1 VKLRTLSPLLPTN
14 NTPWQSQTPSN
25 TLEFNSQL
33 TLICDKYKREQGSL
47 LNSVLSALKHY
58 VKGGV
63 ILSHKLIIVTE
74 RIKELKAAAK
84 AATRR
89 KSHKRRRIQK
99 EGTLTVEEGQRL
111 TALKEFRARS
121 NRKKRK
127 KRVRA
132 KGGKLLQRRCRTCGE
147 GRHNARTCKNSIEL
161 VSK

>member
-1 VKLRTLSPLLPTN
+1 M
-14 NTPWQSQTPSN
+14 
-25 TLEFNSQL
+25 
-33 TLICDKYKREQGSL
+33 
-47 LNSVLSALKHY
+47 
-58 VKGGV
+58 
-63 ILSHKLIIVTE
+63 SHKLVIATE

-111 TALKEFRARS
+111 TALKEFSARS

-132 KGGKLLQRRCRTCGE
+132 KGGELLQQRCRTYRE
-147 GRHNARTCKNSIEL
+147 GRYNAQTCKNSLEL